1 MRPTV
6 RAFKRHFIWV
16 LTRHVARYSARENL
30 GSRIIMRSGLAHN
43 YRSKLGLMA
52 HLKAG
57 DSPKICK
64 NPPLEARGRSSEFKT
79 TCKLPQFEFTCHTVH
94 PPVLFPPLLLPST
107 PGIFHNHSFGQPPYH
122 SPCGVGGPRCGG
134 RRWVKFFFVI
144 PNVGSI

>member
-94 PPVLFPPLLLPST
+94 PPYYSPLYYYHRPPEFSTTTVLVSPP
-107 PGIFHNHSFGQPPYH
+107 IIPPVG
-122 SPCGVGGPRCGG
+122 SAAQGVGDVGG
-134 RRWVKFFFVI
+134 
-144 PNVGSI
+144 